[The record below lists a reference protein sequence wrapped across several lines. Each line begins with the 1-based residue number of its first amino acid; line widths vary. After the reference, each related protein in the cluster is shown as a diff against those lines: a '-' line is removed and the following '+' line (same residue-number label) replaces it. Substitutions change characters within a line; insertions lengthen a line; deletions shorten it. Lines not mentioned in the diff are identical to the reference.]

1 MSVAMVDCPELAWV
15 TKPPA
20 LHSAQVDTF
29 VATNSLSRPSHKS
42 HPDSGALQVDTFV
55 AMDKVYSGTLR
66 LGEATP
72 SFDAETD
79 VSERR
84 PWEHLTDADLTAARD
99 GFLGDTTQLPPM
111 YSAIR
116 IKGAL

>member
-1 MSVAMVDCPELAWV
+1 MNKDAAPGGNPELRQELSSGSYS
-15 TKPPA
+15 P
-20 LHSAQVDTF
+20 QVDM
-29 VATNSLSRPSHKS
+29 
-42 HPDSGALQVDTFV
+42 FV

-66 LGEATP
+66 LGEVTP

-84 PWEHLTDADLTAARD
+84 PWQQLTDADLEAARD

-116 IKGAL
+116 VKGQRLELSSA